1 MTTDDRD
8 IEPSNPSK
16 SFKVGEFDRLSGFFT
31 PVWESKRKI
40 RSESPVPSS
49 MTGQGAPVSVK
60 GPASSKTSK
69 PASAP
74 IPTLAKAPANA
85 NPSGPPS
92 EAASE
97 EPPSDK
103 PTSGKAEPTQKAVAN
118 AAPAVAAAT
127 TGAPPSPRAP
137 GINVRPVIPMPLTS
151 PHLVAARAKRAT
163 KPPSAASIALEQAG
177 PNLGPEAYLDQEP
190 EFRPALASPA
200 PAPRERGDIHVR
212 SLRASAAATA
222 AHDKLKAKVQLD
234 SADTHA
240 RHRETDSDREA
251 VQALEART
259 VALSTEP
266 YPLHLLRRLRR
277 TIHVSMPL
285 PESVR
290 SLLAKYRR
298 N

>member
-8 IEPSNPSK
+8 VEPSNPSK

-49 MTGQGAPVSVK
+49 NTAAGAPSSVK
-60 GPASSKTSK
+60 APASSKSSRPGSGPISTAGEARANTS
-69 PASAP
+69 PA
-74 IPTLAKAPANA
+74 
-85 NPSGPPS
+85 GPPS
-92 EAASE
+92 AEASQE
-97 EPPSDK
+97 
-103 PTSGKAEPTQKAVAN
+103 AEPTQQAVAN
-118 AAPAVAAAT
+118 QAPAVDASPAA
-127 TGAPPSPRAP
+127 GAHLSPGTP
-137 GINVRPVIPMPLTS
+137 GVAVRPVIPMPITS
-151 PHLVAARAKRAT
+151 PYLAAARAKRAS
-163 KPPSAASIALEQAG
+163 KPPSAASVALEQAG

-190 EFRPALASPA
+190 EFRPPLASPA
-200 PAPRERGDIHVR
+200 APAREERGDIHLR

-222 AHDKLKAKVQLD
+222 VHDKLKAKLQTD
-234 SADTHA
+234 SADTNA

-251 VQALEART
+251 VRALEARA
-259 VALSTEP
+259 VALSSEP

-277 TIHVSMPL
+277 TIHLSMPL

-290 SLLAKYRR
+290 SLLGKYRR

>member
-1 MTTDDRD
+1 
-8 IEPSNPSK
+8 
-16 SFKVGEFDRLSGFFT
+16 
-31 PVWESKRKI
+31 
-40 RSESPVPSS
+40 
-49 MTGQGAPVSVK
+49 
-60 GPASSKTSK
+60 
-69 PASAP
+69 
-74 IPTLAKAPANA
+74 
-85 NPSGPPS
+85 
-92 EAASE
+92 
-97 EPPSDK
+97 
-103 PTSGKAEPTQKAVAN
+103 
-118 AAPAVAAAT
+118 
-127 TGAPPSPRAP
+127 
-137 GINVRPVIPMPLTS
+137 MPLTS
-151 PHLVAARAKRAT
+151 PHLVAARAKRAS
-163 KPPSAASIALEQAG
+163 KSPSAASVALEQAG

-200 PAPRERGDIHVR
+200 PAPREERGDIHAR
-212 SLRASAAATA
+212 SLRASVAATA
-222 AHDKLKAKVQLD
+222 VHDKLKAKLQLD

-251 VQALEART
+251 VQALQDRS

>member
-49 MTGQGAPVSVK
+49 LTSVGAPASAKAPVS
-60 GPASSKTSK
+60 SKASK
-69 PASAP
+69 PGSP
-74 IPTLAKAPANA
+74 HPVPTLGKAPAEGA
-85 NPSGPPS
+85 APSSSS
-92 EAASE
+92 ETAS
-97 EPPSDK
+97 DR
-103 PTSGKAEPTQKAVAN
+103 AEPTQQAVAN
-118 AAPAVAAAT
+118 PAAAARLT
-127 TGAPPSPRAP
+127 P
-137 GINVRPVIPMPLTS
+137 GTPGVAVRPVIPMPPLTS
-151 PHLVAARAKRAT
+151 PHLAAARAKRAS
-163 KPPSAASIALEQAG
+163 KPPSAALLALEQAG

-190 EFRPALASPA
+190 EFRPALRTATPDVPA
-200 PAPRERGDIHVR
+200 PAQHEDRADIHAR

-222 AHDKLKAKVQLD
+222 VHDKLKAKLQLD
-234 SADTHA
+234 SVDTHA

-251 VQALEART
+251 VQALEARA
-259 VALSTEP
+259 VALSNEP

-277 TIHVSMPL
+277 TIHVSTPL

-290 SLLAKYRR
+290 SLLGKYRR